1 MDKSKPKATKKLEK
15 NANKKKNSMFISDV
29 KNMKENLKIKEIL
42 RNVKMNSSMRIK
54 APPGSKVMD
63 NKDFNDN
70 SDDFEES
77 TIDEGQDQMQ
87 TNESPSATN
96 RDVVTSSNIF
106 ENETEQSKISQIRDD
121 DIQNTDDILEKTTEK
136 KEIVDFNETTILEK
150 PNDCSQSN
158 TYVDCVPSDYVVVN
172 VISTPQNSKE
182 IVNVK
187 LRDRKLS
194 LDQTIL
200 CGRGGLSQSELDL
213 HSIGKSPLE
222 RKSSFFRK
230 KMDSFL
236 KNTTEI
242 FKRQSIGGKPQ
253 PIQRRGSMSI
263 SLQSLS
269 GQSSPCNGHYR
280 ENMLHNQQDLR
291 NSATSVSTIA
301 RSLSIASSLSMSPG
315 EQLEQDSPAG
325 SQPSLTTSQP
335 LGDYTSNS
343 VHSLNDTYIQDSLL
357 KNRAISMSSGLDA
370 PNGRLRRKA
379 SKANRVT
386 WLASE
391 GLTNYFKRVIQD
403 EKSREM
409 QMCHSYQDFSSIPE
423 IESYGPTTDSKG
435 RRLSYQRAVSGEDP
449 VLPARYHD
457 STQRRRTFI
466 PEHQEANY
474 ELIKR
479 LNDFTK
485 NGVPTLQ
492 GFCVATIPDQAFAY
506 LMWAERK
513 KNLEEFYSDKVIP
526 PHEEA
531 RQAVICEL
539 VNTEADYIKHIMSLV
554 EVFMAA
560 AHSLQDGGF
569 ILDVDTERLFSNIP
583 DVLNASLH
591 FWNVTFYPMLI
602 DAVENGVVFNT
613 ELMAP
618 GFCEFRELFM
628 PYEKYVNGQSK
639 AIEYLRSLSN
649 NSDFMTYLS
658 WCHKQKECNRLQLSD
673 MLVKPMQRLTKYSLI
688 LRRIIVNT
696 DFEPDRTSLIA
707 METFA
712 KNYLLDINRA
722 IRQREELEKLDALAN
737 SVDTY
742 EIDFKDEDMDR
753 YFRMFAQLNLKA
765 PMVNCLPSHSRCL
778 IYQGD
783 LRFKDNVKETDVRV
797 FLLTDMLLICK
808 KLSKGSTYTYKM
820 IRPKYMVDKMH
831 HFPKFS
837 RSKELVA
844 LIFVVVDDVSSSYH
858 CFTLSES
865 SKEEKHHGPIK
876 MWEHKV
882 KEAKLTYELGVWFT
896 RNPSRDLSEVEM
908 DSSSDY
914 ALSFGSSTRPGKAG
928 SEELN
933 IEREARERVA
943 AMLHRSMG
951 ASTEYE
957 FSQVS
962 MATDSFDVGQAMVS
976 GEVSSGRGF
985 RHPMHRTST
994 GGSSRNSRLSSFQQ
1008 STSAASHDEPQPGP
1022 SRIVFRAGSSVEQH
1036 VTPPQHHDEV
1046 VTSITVN
1053 VVSESE
1059 SETIVPA
1066 QPPVII
1072 FYKQFIYYY
1081 YNTHYY
1087 YILNSTS
1094 MYKGRD
1100 IIY

>member
-1 MDKSKPKATKKLEK
+1 
-15 NANKKKNSMFISDV
+15 
-29 KNMKENLKIKEIL
+29 
-42 RNVKMNSSMRIK
+42 
-54 APPGSKVMD
+54 
-63 NKDFNDN
+63 
-70 SDDFEES
+70 
-77 TIDEGQDQMQ
+77 
-87 TNESPSATN
+87 
-96 RDVVTSSNIF
+96 
-106 ENETEQSKISQIRDD
+106 
-121 DIQNTDDILEKTTEK
+121 
-136 KEIVDFNETTILEK
+136 
-150 PNDCSQSN
+150 
-158 TYVDCVPSDYVVVN
+158 
-172 VISTPQNSKE
+172 
-182 IVNVK
+182 
-187 LRDRKLS
+187 
-194 LDQTIL
+194 
-200 CGRGGLSQSELDL
+200 
-213 HSIGKSPLE
+213 
-222 RKSSFFRK
+222 
-230 KMDSFL
+230 MDSFL

-242 FKRQSIGGKPQ
+242 FKRQSSGGSSQ
-253 PIQRRGSMSI
+253 PIQRRGSKSI

-269 GQSSPCNGHYR
+269 EQSSPSNGHYR
-280 ENMLHNQQDLR
+280 ENTLHNQQDLR
-291 NSATSVSTIA
+291 NSATSISTMA

-315 EQLEQDSPAG
+315 EQLEQDSATD

-335 LGDYTSNS
+335 LGDYSSNS
-343 VHSLNDTYIQDSLL
+343 AHSLNEPYIQDSLL

-379 SKANRVT
+379 SKSNRVT

-391 GLTNYFKRVIQD
+391 GLTNYFKRLMQD
-403 EKSREM
+403 EKSEEM

-423 IESYGPTTDSKG
+423 IEPYGPTIDSKG
-435 RRLSYQRAVSGEDP
+435 RRLSYQKAVSGEDP

-457 STQRRRTFI
+457 LTQRRRTFI

-474 ELIKR
+474 ELNKR
-479 LNDFTK
+479 LDDFTK
-485 NGVPTLQ
+485 NGIPTLQ

-506 LMWAERK
+506 LMWAEGA
-513 KNLEEFYSDKVIP
+513 KNIEDFYSDKVIP

-531 RQAVICEL
+531 RQAVIREL
-539 VNTEADYIKHIMSLV
+539 VNTEADYIKHIMALV

-560 AHSLQDGGF
+560 AHSLQDSGF

-591 FWNVTFYPMLI
+591 FWNMTFYPMLI
-602 DAVENGVVFNT
+602 DAVENDTIFNS
-613 ELMAP
+613 EFMAL
-618 GFCEFRELFM
+618 GFCQFRELLH

-649 NSDFMTYLS
+649 NSDFMTYLA

-696 DFEPDRTSLIA
+696 DFEPERTSLIA

-712 KNYLLDINRA
+712 KNYLLDINRS

-737 SVDTY
+737 SVDTF

-765 PMVNCLPSHSRCL
+765 PMLNCLPSHSRCL

-808 KLSKGSTYTYKM
+808 KLSKGSTYAYKM

-844 LIFVVVDDVSSSYH
+844 LIFVVLDDVSSSYH

-865 SKEEKHHGPIK
+865 CKEEKHHGPIK
-876 MWEHKV
+876 VSVLQMWEHKV
-882 KEAKLTYELGVWFT
+882 KEAKLSYELAVWFA

-957 FSQVS
+957 FSQAS
-962 MATDSFDVGQAMVS
+962 MATDSFDVTQAMVS
-976 GEVSSGRGF
+976 GEISSGRGF
-985 RHPMHRTST
+985 RYPMHRTST

-1008 STSAASHDEPQPGP
+1008 SMSAASHDEPQPGP
-1022 SRIVFRAGSSVEQH
+1022 SRIVFRPGSSVEQH
-1036 VTPPQHHDEV
+1036 VIPPQHHDEV

-1059 SETIVPA
+1059 SETVVPDPPPIPIHAVHSHHGAHAA
-1066 QPPVII
+1066 QSTHSAHSGHGVHSRAASASPNTLRVQPQNCVMALVHSLPDLTIEPATPRPPQSPSPQSASEKLYQSHNELLQRNRLLAAQQHQYLSPDHRGTSYPPPSPTRASLRRGLAFSYSFKYPPLTKMGHVNS
-1072 FYKQFIYYY
+1072 QVQ
-1081 YNTHYY
+1081 
-1087 YILNSTS
+1087 LPPEPMPSTS
-1094 MYKGRD
+1094 QHAQLPSDTPSTAKKSGNPSPVAATGPEKATGGKIGKCSSFFSTSGWQAKFD
-1100 IIY
+1100 G